1 MRGEICLGSASLLC
15 FISLMLLIFVHVG
28 QTNTG
33 SVARGIAM
41 VSINMT
47 GYLQAMEAGT
57 GDPAPGLF
65 TNNATAPLWQ
75 GLGLRQ
81 EYLWGF
87 YGHCAYTNLSHG
99 LGICS
104 NKTFGA
110 KFTPFDV
117 MLGDTPPRYNVF
129 TQFIVPTT
137 TFKDSGYLGTFYNAA
152 FWLIFIATLAMAVSL
167 VTGVI
172 KNTWTF
178 GTAAFF
184 SIIAT
189 LCILI
194 GASIFTAIISKT
206 SAINTYKLPP
216 TASSPGAP
224 LGILVSTGKGVYM
237 LWAAFALMLI
247 SIFPYTVSW
256 VTFRR

>member
-1 MRGEICLGSASLLC
+1 
-15 FISLMLLIFVHVG
+15 
-28 QTNTG
+28 
-33 SVARGIAM
+33 M

-47 GYLQAMEAGT
+47 GYLQALEAGT

-65 TNNATAPLWQ
+65 TGNATAPLGQ
-75 GLGLRQ
+75 DLGLRQ

-87 YGHCAYTNLSHG
+87 YGHCAYTNLSLG
-99 LGICS
+99 RGICG
-104 NKTFGA
+104 NQTFGS

-117 MLGDTPPRYNVF
+117 ILGDTPARYNVF
-129 TQFIVPTT
+129 TQFIIPTT
-137 TFKDSGYLGTFYNAA
+137 TFKDSGYLGTLSNAA
-152 FWLIFIATLAMAVSL
+152 FWLIFIATLAAAVAL
-167 VTGVI
+167 ITGVI

-178 GTAAFF
+178 GAAAFF

-194 GASIFTAIISKT
+194 GASIFTAIISKAA
-206 SAINTYKLPP
+206 SINGYQLPP
-216 TASSPGAP
+216 TASSTGAP
-224 LGILVSTGKGVYM
+224 LGVLVSTGKGVYM